1 MNIAKSYQDAQRFLD
16 SLKSELFIV
25 IDIETT
31 GLDVHS
37 DKVIGLGISG
47 LKKGYYIPVDVVST
61 DEMRTILQSLKG
73 RNLLMFNA
81 SFDSSFLLNAF
92 GVDLLPDLYCEVI
105 LLKHTCDE
113 VPPFGLKEIAN
124 KVFGLDSTNEQR
136 ELKESVKANGGKA
149 NEFYKADLEILAK
162 YCIQDCLLTGR
173 LFEHYMPKLAN
184 MGLLDFFYKDE
195 VMPLYKEV
203 VVPMERRGVAI
214 DMPKLKQAAIDI
226 SVDMLALEAV
236 IMSQLSDKLDLFNAE
251 VLDKM
256 FSRTTP
262 TGKPSKWTAIYST
275 AKEAYDAKF
284 PGVPLFNLAS
294 KHHLKKLF
302 FDILGE
308 TPLSTTDKGSPQV
321 DDDFL
326 ESVASKYKWA
336 ADLRDLNKLQK
347 INGTYFQRFLT
358 ETKDGIFYPRYKMH
372 GTVSG
377 RLSGDFQQLPRP
389 KKGSGIVAKHN
400 NVIRELVI
408 ARPGCKLI
416 SADYNSLEPTIF
428 AHTSGDKRLQAI
440 FNDNQDFYSSVAI
453 MTENLTEYSSDKSAP
468 NYLGNASPELRQ
480 KAKAYSL
487 GLAYGMTD
495 YKLQFEIGTS
505 QQEASVLVQNYFDAF
520 PDLKA
525 WMDKSQMEACTLG
538 KVKTQ
543 TGRVRHLGQ
552 AVALHNKY
560 GIELKDSLALWKRF
574 HETPTLYRQAKEDRK
589 VFINLLNNAINFQVQ
604 GMAASVM
611 NRAAIK
617 LVRELAAKGLEAYV
631 VGQLHDQLVLECGVN
646 DSHQVSQILQ
656 DVMENTIRISVPLKA
671 VPITGNNLQECK

>member
-1 MNIAKSYQDAQRFLD
+1 MNIAKSYQDAQQFLD
-16 SLKSELFIV
+16 TLKSELFIAV
-25 IDIETT
+25 DIETT
-31 GLDVHS
+31 GLDVHL
-37 DKVIGLGISG
+37 DKIVGLGISG
-47 LKKGYYIPVDVVST
+47 LKKGFYIPVDAVST
-61 DEMRTILQSLKG
+61 EEMQSILRSLKG

-81 SFDSSFLLNAF
+81 SFDSSFLLNTF
-92 GVDLLPDLYCEVI
+92 GVDLLPDLYCEI
-105 LLKHTCDE
+105 MLLKHTCDE

-136 ELKESVKANGGKA
+136 ELKKSIKANGGKA

-203 VVPMERRGVAI
+203 VVPMERRGVTI
-214 DMPKLKQAAIDI
+214 DMPKLKQAATDI
-226 SVDMLALEAV
+226 STDMLALEAV

-256 FSRTTP
+256 FPKTTP
-262 TGKPSKWTAIYST
+262 TGKPSKWTATYST
-275 AKEAYDAKF
+275 SKEAYDAKF

-326 ESVASKYKWA
+326 ESVATKYKWA

-347 INGTYFQRFLT
+347 INGTYFQRFLA
-358 ETKDGIFYPRYKMH
+358 ETKDGVFYPRYKMH

-389 KKGSGIVAKHN
+389 KKGNGIVSKHN
-400 NVIRELVI
+400 NIIRELVI

-453 MTENLTEYSSDKSAP
+453 MTEGLTEYSSDKSAP
-468 NYLGNASPELRQ
+468 NYLGNIGPELRQ

-495 YKLQFEIGTS
+495 YKLQFEINTS
-505 QQEASVLVQNYFDAF
+505 QQEAAVLVQKYFEAF

-525 WMDKSQMEACTLG
+525 WMDKSQLDACILG

-552 AVALHNKY
+552 AVALHSKY
-560 GIELKDSLALWKRF
+560 GMKLKDSLALWKRF

-617 LVRELAAKGLEAYV
+617 LVRRFEELDIPATI
-631 VGQLHDQLVLECGVN
+631 VGQIHDELLIECPEP
-646 DSHQVSQILQ
+646 HTERAATTIKE
-656 DVMENTIRISVPLKA
+656 VMESIISLTVPLKTS
-671 VPITGNNLQECK
+671 PNIGNNFRECK